1 MTKFSHKNRGYIS
14 IISKNMDYIGY
25 FDIFIFLNIAMF
37 ANPGLTTREDS
48 LTISVGMLEAEE
60 RQSLSKSP

>member
-1 MTKFSHKNRGYIS
+1 
-14 IISKNMDYIGY
+14 
-25 FDIFIFLNIAMF
+25 MF

-48 LTISVGMLEAEE
+48 LTISVRMMEAEE